1 MICSAGNE
9 GPNGSFVMFEI
20 AVIQRFLKKMFFLF
34 LFFFVFLNCFEVI
47 ISKKNF

>member
-20 AVIQRFLKKMFFLF
+20 AVIQRFLKKMFFFIFIFFCVFKLF
-34 LFFFVFLNCFEVI
+34 
-47 ISKKNF
+47 